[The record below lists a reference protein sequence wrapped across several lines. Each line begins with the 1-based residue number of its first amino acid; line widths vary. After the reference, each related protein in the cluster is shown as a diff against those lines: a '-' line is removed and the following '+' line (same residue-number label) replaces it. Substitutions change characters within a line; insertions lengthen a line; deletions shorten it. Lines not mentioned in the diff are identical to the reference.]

1 MKRLVI
7 YVHGKGGSAE
17 EAEHYKPLF
26 SGDDVI
32 GFAYHSVTPWE
43 AKKEFSHFF
52 DSYKKEYETILL
64 IANSIGAYF
73 AMNALSEEQIDRAL
87 FISPIVNMERLITD
101 MMMWAN
107 VTEEELCRK
116 KEISTEF
123 GETLSWEYLCYVREH
138 PITWNVPTDILYGE
152 KDHLTSMKTIS
163 GFSNQTGASLTVMK
177 SGEHWFHTEEQME
190 FLDHWI
196 RETMSIEA
204 ARAGFEESFKEA
216 EFYNK
221 QTQDEKHLNE
231 ILGMLE
237 F

>member
-1 MKRLVI
+1 
-7 YVHGKGGSAE
+7 
-17 EAEHYKPLF
+17 
-26 SGDDVI
+26 
-32 GFAYHSVTPWE
+32 
-43 AKKEFSHFF
+43 
-52 DSYKKEYETILL
+52 
-64 IANSIGAYF
+64 
-73 AMNALSEEQIDRAL
+73 MNALSEEQIDRAL

-107 VTEEELCRK
+107 VTEE
-116 KEISTEF
+116 
-123 GETLSWEYLCYVREH
+123 
-138 PITWNVPTDILYGE
+138 E